1 VKAVALVA
9 LLATR
14 AVADPTDRCI
24 SESETGQRLVLT
36 RHFVEARQ
44 HLIACG
50 GAACP
55 TAVSADCIERLH
67 QAEASAAT
75 VVVSAE
81 GAERAFIDA
90 SAAPLGEAV
99 WIDPGAHRVRFERG
113 QDIVTANPIVAEGA
127 RLQRITAAFAASAAS
142 AAVVVDHPRAPI
154 ALAIAGGLSVVA
166 GGVLGLV
173 ARSRRDDEQAA
184 CASPSACADHDA
196 AQRAY
201 DSASHY
207 ATAST
212 ITFAA
217 GAALLAGAA
226 VWWWRGATVIQPAV
240 GPHDVGVAFVRAF

>member
-1 VKAVALVA
+1 MKAVVLVA

-14 AVADPTDRCI
+14 VVADPTDRCI

-36 RHFVEARQ
+36 RHFVEARE

-55 TAVSADCIERLH
+55 TAVSADCIDRLH

-75 VVVSAE
+75 VVLSAE
-81 GAERAFIDA
+81 GAVRAFIDDV
-90 SAAPLGEAV
+90 AAPLGEAV

-113 QDIVTANPIVAEGA
+113 RDTVIANPIVAEGA
-127 RLQRITAAFAASAAS
+127 RLQRITATFAPP
-142 AAVVVDHPRAPI
+142 AAVVEHHPRAPV
-154 ALAIAGGLSVVA
+154 ALAVAGGVSVVA

-173 ARSRRDDEQAA
+173 AHSRRDDEQRA

-201 DSASHY
+201 ASANHY

-217 GAALLAGAA
+217 AAALLAGAA

>member
-1 VKAVALVA
+1 MSVKAVVVVA

-14 AVADPTDRCI
+14 AGADPTDRCI

-36 RHFVEARQ
+36 RRFVEARE

-50 GAACP
+50 RAACP
-55 TAVSADCIERLH
+55 TAVSTDCIDRLA

-81 GAERAFIDA
+81 GAVRAFIDDIA
-90 SAAPLGEAV
+90 VPLGEAV

-113 QDIVTANPIVAEGA
+113 PDTITANPIVAEGA
-127 RLQRITAAFAASAAS
+127 RLQRITATFAAP
-142 AAVVVDHPRAPI
+142 AAVVEHRPRAPI
-154 ALAIAGGLSVVA
+154 AVAVAGGIAVVA

-173 ARSRRDDEQAA
+173 ARSRRDDEQSA
-184 CASPSACADHDA
+184 CASPSTCADQGA

-212 ITFAA
+212 ITFAV

-226 VWWWRGATVIQPAV
+226 VWWWRGATVIAPAA
-240 GPHDVGVAFVRAF
+240 GPHDVGVALVRAF

>member
-1 VKAVALVA
+1 VKAVVLVA

-36 RHFVEARQ
+36 RHFVEARE

-55 TAVSADCIERLH
+55 TAVSTDCIDRLH

-75 VVVSAE
+75 VVLSAE
-81 GAERAFIDA
+81 GAERAFIDDV
-90 SAAPLGEAV
+90 AAALGEAV

-113 QDIVTANPIVAEGA
+113 RDTIAANPIVAEGA
-127 RLQRITAAFAASAAS
+127 RLQRITAAFAAPV
-142 AAVVVDHPRAPI
+142 AVVEHHPRAAV
-154 ALAIAGGLSVVA
+154 ALGVVGGVAVVA

-173 ARSRRDDEQAA
+173 ARSRRDDEQHA
-184 CASPSACADHDA
+184 CASPSTCADHDA

-201 DSASHY
+201 TSANHY

-226 VWWWRGATVIQPAV
+226 VWWWRGATVIAPAV
-240 GPHDVGVAFVRAF
+240 GPRDVGVALVRAF